1 MPWLKG
7 SFKTEGFS
15 IHLRYVVISPG
26 YSRLLFQLC
35 NCAPNKTFLPQSF
48 EERHSLVNYW
58 NLALLFVTACYYY
71 YFFYQVQSVQIGAL
85 DWQLYNCCYLKQKM
99 FYILFPLGSCSNC
112 MYLSWV
118 LLHLP
123 VHCFIAP
130 LLASK
135 QNRWRL
141 KHEQ

>member
-71 YFFYQVQSVQIGAL
+71 FFLSSAVSSNRSL
-85 DWQLYNCCYLKQKM
+85 RLTTLQLL
-99 FYILFPLGSCSNC
+99 LFKTENVLYSFPTG
-112 MYLSWV
+112 V
-118 LLHLP
+118 LLQLHVP
-123 VHCFIAP
+123 V
-130 LLASK
+130 LGTASLTSSLFYSTTSGK
-135 QNRWRL
+135 QT
-141 KHEQ
+141 K